1 MHKIMLVI
9 KMPVSVIRVS
19 SISYAQRA
27 DVPHELVKCIKPF
40 LFCLRITGLHLFNWK
55 KEDETVSLRIKEC
68 LGRLYMGVVPFLLLV
83 NFVISLGQFASFTT
97 FDGPFLN
104 NVISSTWFLQVT
116 CFSLNN
122 LKRNSQWK
130 TVYETWDK
138 YAERYNVNTW
148 TQTRRLSITF
158 TVLYILWFVLA
169 TGFLV
174 WSTSSPAPPSG
185 IMAQVPASVATM
197 FTVVVFI
204 AYFFFIS
211 TWFLLTGQYSMISIL
226 ICRALNL
233 HCHEIK
239 SAKAENVLENI
250 EFHRQQHDKLCSL
263 ISVADGIV
271 STFVLV
277 TMFTTIPLIVLT
289 LYFVLFISVE
299 TTSFSYVATWWS
311 ISLSTI
317 QLAIIFIAGGAVNF
331 SVRGYWIQLKRLGEL
346 ALSGL

>member
-1 MHKIMLVI
+1 MIVI

-19 SISYAQRA
+19 SISYPQRT
-27 DVPHELVKCIKPF
+27 DIPHKLVKCLKPF
-40 LFCLRITGLHLFNWK
+40 LICLKITGLHQFNWRK
-55 KEDETVSLRIKEC
+55 DEHETVSFRTKEC
-68 LGRLYMGVVPFLLLV
+68 LGHLYMGVVPFLLLV
-83 NFVISLGQFASFTT
+83 NFVISLGQFSSFTT

-122 LKRNSQWK
+122 LKRISHWK
-130 TVYETWDK
+130 TVYEAWDK
-138 YAERYNVNTW
+138 YAERYNVDTW
-148 TQTRRLSITF
+148 RLTRRLSIAF
-158 TVLYILWFVLA
+158 TLMYIVWFILA

-174 WSTSSPAPPSG
+174 WSTSSPAPPTG
-185 IMAQVPASVATM
+185 LMALVPAQVATM
-197 FTVVVFI
+197 FIAFVFI

-211 TWFLLTGQYSMISIL
+211 TWFLLTAQYTLISIL
-226 ICRALNL
+226 ICRALEL
-233 HCHEIK
+233 HYRGIK
-239 SAKAENVLENI
+239 AAKVENVLENI

-263 ISVADGIV
+263 INVADGIV

-289 LYFVLFISVE
+289 LYFVLFVTVE

-331 SVRGYWIQLKRLGEL
+331 SVRRYQH
-346 ALSGL
+346 AF